1 MVRKVQVTRLKE
13 QIHKLHDERDDFQ
26 LREAKLTQE
35 NSRYDDTLRYV
46 TLRYVT
52 FQVPLLCLGKMAK
65 NSPLCPSKTNLLES
79 AIMDKSLGTNL
90 HLSDFSH
97 MLNRSPN
104 PTNNFG
110 CRRVSGI
117 FLEFKVRGRTL
128 TDNCEY
134 CITFP
139 RIFVQDFFS

>member
-35 NSRYDDTLRYV
+35 NSRYDDTLRDV

-52 FQVPLLCLGKMAK
+52 FQVPSLRLGKMAK

-79 AIMDKSLGTNL
+79 AIMDKSLGANL
-90 HLSDFSH
+90 HLSDFLKLL
-97 MLNRSPN
+97 MLNPSPH

-110 CRRVSGI
+110 CWRV
-117 FLEFKVRGRTL
+117 
-128 TDNCEY
+128 
-134 CITFP
+134 
-139 RIFVQDFFS
+139 